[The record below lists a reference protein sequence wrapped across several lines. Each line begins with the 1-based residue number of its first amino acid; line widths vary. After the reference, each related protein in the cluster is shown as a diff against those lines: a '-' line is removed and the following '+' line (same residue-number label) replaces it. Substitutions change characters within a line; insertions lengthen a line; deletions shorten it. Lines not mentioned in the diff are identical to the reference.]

1 MFDDYKILNF
11 SVLSQYLTIFI
22 HKNNCTQRVNHI
34 MSAIISNINQL
45 DLSKTYTYADYL
57 LWQFSER
64 VELIKGFIRKMS
76 PAPSMVHQRVSMN
89 LTIEIAGFFK
99 KSPCSF
105 FAAPF
110 DVRLAIVTTI
120 KDTTVVQPDLCVICD
135 ESKLDKQGCNGSPD
149 LIIEII
155 SPNNS
160 KHDVDTKFKLYEEA
174 GVLEYW
180 IVEPYDKMIL
190 IYTLQN
196 GKFIGLKPCTEGE
209 KIASPLFPSLTIALE
224 DVFYNV

>member
-1 MFDDYKILNF
+1 
-11 SVLSQYLTIFI
+11 
-22 HKNNCTQRVNHI
+22 
-34 MSAIISNINQL
+34 MSTVITDINQL
-45 DLSKTYTYADYL
+45 DFSKTYTYADYL
-57 LWQFSER
+57 LWQFSDR

-76 PAPSMVHQRVSMN
+76 PAPSMVHQRVSIN
-89 LTIEIAGFFK
+89 LTLEIASIFK
-99 KSPCSF
+99 KSSCSF

-110 DVRLAIVTTI
+110 DVRLPIATAK

-135 ESKLDKQGCNGSPD
+135 ESKLDKRGCNGAPD
-149 LIIEII
+149 LMIEII
-155 SPNNS
+155 SPKNS

-190 IYTLQN
+190 IYTLKD
-196 GKFIGLKPCTEGE
+196 GKYIGLKPYTVGE
-209 KIASPLFPSLTIALE
+209 ILASPLFPNLQIALE